1 MKTKRV
7 SILFRCAL
15 LGAFLLALGSLAAKN
30 GVAEHPLDAAYRN
43 LTGSPVE
50 RGDSAL
56 ILRRMSLHLRG
67 TIPGIKEI
75 EAFEGAASDS
85 RDLTFAVEFLRSP
98 EFANYWGSWLESLLR
113 GQSAGWKNPQ
123 GAFYK
128 YLAESLHENKPYDAL
143 VKEMLVSSGSADKN
157 PAAYFYLRDGAD
169 PLQTAEYVG
178 RLFYARRAACAR
190 CHDHPFEK
198 NFTRRDYY
206 GLAAFFS
213 QQFARSDS
221 WDPGH
226 LGGTAVPW
234 EVRENLPDADRKSLD
249 QAWNEWNQEN
259 WNKWSEAERQAYRKK
274 HELQYNT
281 LFYQAKLGLR
291 FPRTDDEPG
300 GDLVKPRF
308 LDGTTPRIRD
318 GEDRRAVLAAW
329 FADRK
334 NDRFRK
340 VLINRIWTRLMGWS
354 FFTPLDDWNQ
364 ETKIQAPE
372 LLGHLDSVFVQRGYR
387 IKDLI
392 LYIVTSDAYQRAAPP
407 PDSVDPGFAHFPAER
422 MDADQLVN
430 SLIRASQLQTIG
442 DIYEQRRIL
451 PLDESGMQNVDL
463 RGTGALKLPRAQKDF
478 SSAAE
483 VNRPADYNTFLAIFG
498 AGPRRDIDD
507 DEKEISIEQVL
518 TLMNGRLTGR
528 IVWDFAQNK
537 NSYIY
542 QEYQKSKNLE
552 SVFDLM
558 YLSTLSRRM
567 TKEEKAGLMKL
578 TRNRYVTQMDD
589 AQNAAA
595 MNDLMWALLNS
606 QEFIHVR

>member
-1 MKTKRV
+1 M
-7 SILFRCAL
+7 LA
-15 LGAFLLALGSLAAKN
+15 GALGGLAAKN
-30 GVAEHPLDAAYRN
+30 SSAHPLDAAYRK
-43 LTGSPVE
+43 LTGGPLE

-67 TIPGIKEI
+67 TIPGVKEI
-75 EAFEGAASDS
+75 ESFEKADPES
-85 RDLTFAVEFLRSP
+85 RDLTFAADFLRSP
-98 EFANYWGSWLESLLR
+98 EFANYWGSWLEALLR
-113 GQSAGWKNPQ
+113 GQSGGWKNPH

-128 YLAESLHENKPYDAL
+128 YLAESLHENKPYDTL
-143 VKEMLVSSGSADKN
+143 VKEMLVSSGSADRN

-169 PLQTAEYVG
+169 PLQTAEYVA

-190 CHDHPFEK
+190 CHDHPFES

-221 WDPGH
+221 WDPAH

-234 EVRENLPDADRKSLD
+234 EVRENLPDADKKALD
-249 QAWNEWNQEN
+249 QAWHEWNQEN

-274 HELQYNT
+274 HELQYST
-281 LFYQAKLGLR
+281 LFYQPRLGLR

-308 LDGTTPRIRD
+308 LDGTTPRIRE
-318 GEDRRAVLAAW
+318 GEDRRAILAAW
-329 FADRK
+329 LTDRK

-340 VLINRIWTRLMGWS
+340 VLINRIWTRLVGWS
-354 FFTPLDDWNQ
+354 FFTPLDDWNA

-372 LLGHLDSVFVQRGYR
+372 ILEHLDAVFVQRGYR
-387 IKDLI
+387 IKDLV

-407 PDSVDPGFAHFPAER
+407 AGSSDSGPAYFSAER
-422 MDADQLVN
+422 MDADQLLN

-442 DIYEQRRIL
+442 DVYEQRRIL

-463 RGTGALKLPRAQKDF
+463 RGIGALKSPLQAQKDF

-507 DEKEISIEQVL
+507 DEKEVAIEQVL

-537 NSYIY
+537 NSHIY

-552 SVFDLM
+552 SIFDLM

-567 TKEEKAGLMKL
+567 TPEEKGGLMKL

>member
-1 MKTKRV
+1 MNARIMTFGVRIAV
-7 SILFRCAL
+7 LTAL
-15 LGAFLLALGSLAAKN
+15 LLALGGLTAKN
-30 GVAEHPLDAAYRN
+30 DQSEHPLDAVYRKAA
-43 LTGSPVE
+43 GSAVQ
-50 RGDSAL
+50 RGESAL

-75 EAFEGAASDS
+75 EAFEAADPES
-85 RDLTFAVEFLRSP
+85 RDANFAVEFLRSP
-98 EFANYWGSWLESLLR
+98 EFANYWGTWMESLLR
-113 GQSAGWKNPQ
+113 GPTAGWKNPH
-123 GAFYK
+123 GAFYR
-128 YLAESLHENKPYDAL
+128 YLAASLHENKPYDAL
-143 VKEMLVSSGSADKN
+143 VREMLVSNGSAEKS

-169 PLQTAEYVG
+169 ALQTAEYVG
-178 RLFYARRAACAR
+178 RLFYAKRVACAR

-198 NFTRRDYY
+198 DFTRRDYY

-221 WDPGH
+221 WDPNH

-234 EVRENLPDADRKSLD
+234 EVRDNLPDADRKTLD

-274 HELQYNT
+274 HELQYAT
-281 LFYQAKLGLR
+281 LFYQSKLGLR

-308 LDGTTPRIRD
+308 LDGTTPRIRE
-318 GEDRRAVLAAW
+318 GEDRRAVFAAW
-329 FADRK
+329 LTDKK

-340 VLINRIWTRLMGWS
+340 VFINRVWTRLMGWS
-354 FFTPLDDWNQ
+354 FFTPLDDWNAD
-364 ETKIQAPE
+364 TKMQGAEI
-372 LLGHLDSVFVQRGYR
+372 LNHLDAVFVQRQGR
-387 IKDLI
+387 IKDLV

-407 PDSVDPGFAHFPAER
+407 AQSKESLVYFPAER
-422 MDADQLVN
+422 MDADQLLN
-430 SLIRASQLQTIG
+430 SLIRASQMQTVG
-442 DIYEQRRIL
+442 DIWEQRRFI
-451 PLDESGMQNVDL
+451 PVDDSGISNIDL
-463 RGTGALKLPRAQKDF
+463 RGTGPLKFPLSPQKDF

-498 AGPRRDIDD
+498 AGPRRDIED

-528 IVWDFAQNK
+528 IVWDYAQNK

-542 QEYQKSKNLE
+542 QEYQKSKDLA
-552 SVFDLM
+552 SVFELM
-558 YLSTLSRRM
+558 YLTTLSRRM
-567 TKEEKAGLMKL
+567 TAEEKAGLMKL

>member
-1 MKTKRV
+1 MRNRT
-7 SILFRCAL
+7 SLFLRAGL
-15 LGAFLLALGSLAAKN
+15 LLCFAAAFGSLTARDST
-30 GVAEHPLDAAYRN
+30 EHPLDAVYRN
-43 LTGSPVE
+43 ILGGPVQ
-50 RGDSAL
+50 RADSAT

-67 TIPGIKEI
+67 VIPGIKEI
-75 EAFEGAASDS
+75 EAFDGANPES
-85 RDLTFAVEFLRSP
+85 RDTAFAVDFLKSP
-98 EFANYWGSWLESLLR
+98 EFANYWGTWMESLLR

-123 GAFYK
+123 GAFYR
-128 YLAESLHENKPYDAL
+128 YLALSMHENKPYDVL

-178 RLFYARRAACAR
+178 RLFYARRVACAR

-198 NFTRRDYY
+198 DFTRRDYY

-221 WDPGH
+221 WDPNH
-226 LGGTAVPW
+226 LGGAAVPW
-234 EVRENLPDADRKSLD
+234 EVREHLPDADRQAME
-249 QAWNEWNQEN
+249 QAWHEWNQEN

-274 HELQYNT
+274 FELQFTT
-281 LFYQAKLGLR
+281 LFYQPKLGLR

-300 GDLVKPRF
+300 GDLVKPRYP
-308 LDGTTPRIRD
+308 DGSAVRIRE
-318 GEDRRAVLAAW
+318 GEDRRAVLALW

-354 FFTPLDDWNQ
+354 FFTPLDDWNAD
-364 ETKIQAPE
+364 TKITAPE
-372 LLGHLDSVFVQRGYR
+372 VLNHLDSVFVQRGYR

-407 PDSVDPGFAHFPAER
+407 PESQDQGMAYFPASR

-430 SLIRASQLQTIG
+430 SLVRASQMQTIG
-442 DIYEQRRIL
+442 DIWEQRRFI
-451 PLDESGMQNVDL
+451 PLDASGQLQNIDL
-463 RGTGALKLPRAQKDF
+463 TGTGALKSPVNPQKDF

-483 VNRPADYNTFLAIFG
+483 VNRPAEYSTFLAIFG
-498 AGPRRDIDD
+498 AGARRDIED

-528 IVWDFAQNK
+528 IVWDYAQNK

-542 QEYQKSKNLE
+542 QEYQKSKSLE
-552 SVFDLM
+552 SAFDLM
-558 YLSTLSRRM
+558 YLSTLSRHM
-567 TKEEKAGLMKL
+567 TKDEKSALMKL

-595 MNDLMWALLNS
+595 MNDLIWALLNS

>member
-1 MKTKRV
+1 MKKQ
-7 SILFRCAL
+7 ILPTWL
-15 LGAFLLALGSLAAKN
+15 LLCLIAALGGLAAKDSP
-30 GVAEHPLDAAYRN
+30 EHPLDAAYRKI
-43 LTGSPVE
+43 LGGPVQ
-50 RGDSAL
+50 RADSET
-56 ILRRMSLHLRG
+56 ILRRMSLQLRG
-67 TIPGIKEI
+67 VIPGIKEI
-75 EAFEGAASDS
+75 EAFEGANPQS
-85 RDLTFAVEFLRSP
+85 RDLSFAVEFLRSP
-98 EFANYWGSWLESLLR
+98 EFANYWGTWMEALLR

-123 GAFYK
+123 GAFYR
-128 YLAESLHENKPYDAL
+128 YLALSIHENKPYDVL
-143 VKEMLVSSGSADKN
+143 VREMLVSSGSADKN

-178 RLFYARRAACAR
+178 RLFYARRVACAR

-198 NFTRRDYY
+198 DFTRRDYY

-221 WDPGH
+221 WDPNH
-226 LGGTAVPW
+226 LGGKAVPW
-234 EVRENLPDADRKSLD
+234 EVREHLPDADRQAMD

-274 HELQYNT
+274 FELQYAT
-281 LFYQAKLGLR
+281 LFYQPKLGLR

-308 LDGTTPRIRD
+308 PDGSSVRIRD
-318 GEDRRAVLAAW
+318 GEDRRAVLAGW

-340 VLINRIWTRLMGWS
+340 VLINRVWTRLVGWS
-354 FFTPLDDWNQ
+354 FFTPLDDWNA

-372 LLGHLDSVFVQRGYR
+372 ILNHLDQVFVQRGYR
-387 IKDLI
+387 IKDLV

-407 PDSVDPGFAHFPAER
+407 PESQDQGIAYFPASR

-430 SLIRASQLQTIG
+430 SLIRASQMQTIG
-442 DIYEQRRIL
+442 DIWEQRRF
-451 PLDESGMQNVDL
+451 PVDESGQMQNIDL
-463 RGTGALKLPRAQKDF
+463 SGIGALKFPVNPQKDF

-498 AGPRRDIDD
+498 AGPRRDIED

-528 IVWDFAQNK
+528 IVWDYAQNK

-542 QEYQKSKNLE
+542 QEYQKSKSLE
-552 SVFDLM
+552 ASFELM

-567 TKEEKAGLMKL
+567 TKDEKSALMKL

-595 MNDLMWALLNS
+595 MNDLIWALLNS